1 MTSLADK
8 MRKQLKAGK
17 KPKEIAAM
25 FGTSETYVRAV
36 RQRTTVEG
44 FPRLTPADLA
54 WAIQPAAVPA
64 LQGISPAKGEGVLLA
79 PQGSKGE
86 WRCLRFEGDEGTSPC
101 ALAPRAPR
109 GPGTI

>member
-54 WAIQPAAVPA
+54 WAFNRRQYALETHQRLSAA
-64 LQGISPAKGEGVLLA
+64 
-79 PQGSKGE
+79 
-86 WRCLRFEGDEGTSPC
+86 
-101 ALAPRAPR
+101 
-109 GPGTI
+109 

>member
-1 MTSLADK
+1 MTSLADRI
-8 MRKQLKAGK
+8 RKQLKASK

-54 WAIQPAAVPA
+54 WAFNRRQLPRYKEYHRQKAKEHYWRRKAAKENGA
-64 LQGISPAKGEGVLLA
+64 A
-79 PQGSKGE
+79 
-86 WRCLRFEGDEGTSPC
+86 
-101 ALAPRAPR
+101 
-109 GPGTI
+109 

>member
-8 MRKQLKAGK
+8 IRKQLKAAK
-17 KPKEIAAM
+17 KPKEIAGM

-54 WAIQPAAVPA
+54 WAFNRRQFPHHKEYHRRKAKEYYWRRKAAKENGA
-64 LQGISPAKGEGVLLA
+64 A
-79 PQGSKGE
+79 
-86 WRCLRFEGDEGTSPC
+86 
-101 ALAPRAPR
+101 
-109 GPGTI
+109 